1 MPHLVWFCVPTIVVG
16 GRLTG
21 ARKCFVVP
29 LYGLSCVCVRG
40 NGFLLNL
47 IFTQHGAVFI
57 ITCTLFQNANKSKI
71 TSSKS
76 QSRLINIA
84 WCALT
89 TAGGDYQ
96 PQTRP
101 DQVVHQLSPIQD
113 HMLLRSTR
121 QLMSVFSSSEQSSTH
136 YLEIGVTYPK
146 ESKCL
151 LFLLLIAFWDL
162 S

>member
-1 MPHLVWFCVPTIVVG
+1 MFRGSSSWTLLSFP
-16 GRLTG
+16 
-21 ARKCFVVP
+21 P
-29 LYGLSCVCVRG
+29 LPGCVCVRG

-101 DQVVHQLSPIQD
+101 DRVVHQLSPIQD

-121 QLMSVFSSSEQSSTH
+121 QAMNVFSNNNALKMHWAFIDTLSRNRRHLPE
-136 YLEIGVTYPK
+136 GVQ
-146 ESKCL
+146 L
-151 LFLLLIAFWDL
+151 LFVVVVDSILGSFR
-162 S
+162 